1 MAEKEEQNERK
12 EIQVF
17 LQLLTIESDD
27 MEVPPIYLT
36 AFQYSSI
43 VLFKTESCAFLKGL
57 LKISDFLQTPNA
69 FSFPESSPLPVIAA
83 E

>member
-1 MAEKEEQNERK
+1 M
-12 EIQVF
+12 F
-17 LQLLTIESDD
+17 LQLTTTESDD
-27 MEVPPIYLT
+27 MEVPTIYLT

-43 VLFKTESCAFLKGL
+43 ALLKPKSCAFLKGL
-57 LKISDFLQTPNA
+57 LKISDSLQTPNA